1 MTSPLPITPTERD
14 RERFRDMTKAM
25 GIALEYNRNERLV
38 VYRDATTEMAWRI
51 WWAQERERQLLQ
63 NLNQSQA
70 AEIQRLLNKIKQ
82 LEAL

>member
-1 MTSPLPITPTERD
+1 MTSPLPLTPTERD

-38 VYRDATTEMAWRI
+38 VYRDAITEMAWRI

-63 NLNQSQA
+63 NLNQSQG
-70 AEIQRLLNKIKQ
+70 AEISRLKQ
-82 LEAL
+82 ELEKKK

>member
-1 MTSPLPITPTERD
+1 MTSPLHLAPTERD

-25 GIALEYNRNERLV
+25 GLRLEYARFGRNRNED
-38 VYRDATTEMAWRI
+38 YRDAITEMAWRI

-70 AEIQRLLNKIKQ
+70 AEISRLKQ
-82 LEAL
+82 ELEKKK

>member
-1 MTSPLPITPTERD
+1 MNSPLPLTPTERD

-38 VYRDATTEMAWRI
+38 VYRDAITEMAWRI

-70 AEIQRLLNKIKQ
+70 AEISRLKQ
-82 LEAL
+82 ELEKKK